1 METSKRKPQII
12 FLLIG
17 ALLIVI
23 SFLLA
28 TGEQP
33 SEKIK
38 FWSSAIQNIAFI
50 ILTIVIVDFLWQVV
64 GGEPVSE
71 TIKTLGRT
79 LSEMR
84 NAVMLLQDSKETG
97 LHRIFSVS
105 GAFGSHREWM
115 SRLKDSKNNVD
126 LMGYTLHV
134 WTRGQDFEQQIITIV
149 RAGVKVRILI
159 MDETNPNLGS
169 LMNLDQIASISLNS
183 VIEEIKVA
191 KRTFKSIADAVQGTI
206 SAGSFEFR
214 VLKKGLVVTQV
225 CRTDSHLTAV
235 QYLYSVVASRSPLIE
250 VRSTESELFKMYMNE
265 FESLWRLGVRV

>member
-1 METSKRKPQII
+1 
-12 FLLIG
+12 
-17 ALLIVI
+17 

-265 FESLWRLGVRV
+265 FESLWKLGVRV

>member
-38 FWSSAIQNIAFI
+38 CWSSAIQNIAFI

-265 FESLWRLGVRV
+265 FESLWKLGVRV